1 MPDSLHADRFVVV
14 DYFNL
19 RVEFLDWNERGP
31 CVQIPELLPLFLLH
45 PLARCPSQRDLL
57 PVQPELVQV
66 LQGPAQEKKVRDE
79 DMKVG

>member
-1 MPDSLHADRFVVV
+1 MVVV
-14 DYFNL
+14 DYSNL
-19 RVEFLDWNERGP
+19 RVKFLDWNERGP

-45 PLARCPSQRDLL
+45 PLARRPGQRDLL

-66 LQGPAQEKKVRDE
+66 LQGPAQEKKVSDE